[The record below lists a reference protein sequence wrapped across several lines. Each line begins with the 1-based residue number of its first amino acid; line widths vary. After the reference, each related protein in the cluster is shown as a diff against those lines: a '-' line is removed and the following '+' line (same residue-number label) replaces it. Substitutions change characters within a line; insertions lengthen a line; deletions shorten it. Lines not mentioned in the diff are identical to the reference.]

1 MERFFNTAG
10 PQKPDIHYTID
21 PLSRFELDDVLML
34 IRQQKYFVLHAP
46 RQTGKTSCMLAL
58 RDLLNEQGDYIAVY
72 ANVEAGQ
79 ASRDNVKSV
88 VKSTVDTLALR
99 VSQIM
104 GGDSLAEDIRNTVQQ
119 EGPDSMLFTYLS
131 KLSQAL
137 PKPFVLIIDEIDAL
151 VGDSLISVLRQI
163 RSGYENRPQAFPNS
177 IILCGVR
184 DVRDYRI
191 HTSGKDIVTGGSAF
205 NIKSESLRLGN
216 FTQEEIHKLY
226 MQHTEETGQQF
237 DEACFPMIWQATEGQ
252 PWLVN
257 ALGYEVTMKM
267 KENRDRSVLITPD
280 MIYRAQEQIIYRR
293 DTHIDI
299 LIDKLSEPRVK
310 RVIEPILSNSDE
322 PVEALVP
329 SDDIQYVADMGLI
342 KIERGQ
348 NIRISN
354 GIYREIIPRE
364 LTWSTQ
370 QSLVQQS
377 QWYQREDGGI
387 DMEKLMLAFQ
397 QFFRE
402 NSDAWIGRFDY
413 AEAGP
418 QLLLQ
423 AFLQRIVNGGGYIDR
438 EYGLGRRRTDLLIRK
453 PLPKQSNDQSPNTPT
468 QRIVLELKIKR
479 KKDGLDAL
487 IEKGLEQTAEYM
499 DTVGSVDE
507 SHLIIFNRD
516 GQLTWDERI
525 WHRLMEYQGRS
536 IMVWGM

>member
-21 PLSRFELDDVLML
+21 PLSRFDLDDVLML

-58 RDLLNEQGDYIAVY
+58 RDLLNHEGDYLAVY

-79 ASRDNVKSV
+79 ASRDNVKNV
-88 VKSTVDTLALR
+88 VKSMVDTLALR
-99 VSQIM
+99 VSQM
-104 GGDSLAEDIRNTVQQ
+104 MDDDPLAGDIRDTVQQ
-119 EGPDSMLFTYLS
+119 EGPDSMLAVYLS

-137 PKPFVLIIDEIDAL
+137 PKPLVLIIDEIDAL
-151 VGDSLISVLRQI
+151 VGDSLVSVLRQI
-163 RSGYENRPQAFPNS
+163 RSGYESRPTRFPNS

-191 HTSGKDIVTGGSAF
+191 QTTGKDIVTGGSAF
-205 NIKSESLRLGN
+205 NIKSKSLRLDN
-216 FTQEEIHKLY
+216 FTQDEVHELY
-226 MQHTEETGQQF
+226 MQHTRETGQQF
-237 DEACFPMIWQATEGQ
+237 SDDCFPMLWQATEGQ

-257 ALGYEVTMKM
+257 AVGYEVTWEIR
-267 KENRDRSVLITPD
+267 ENRNRSIVITPD
-280 MIYRAQEQIIYRR
+280 MIERAIENIIYRR

-310 RVIEPILSNSDE
+310 RVIEPILASLDE
-322 PVEALVP
+322 PDESLIP

-342 KIERGQ
+342 TLERGKQ
-348 NIRISN
+348 RRIAN

-364 LTWSTQ
+364 LTWTTQ
-370 QSLVQQS
+370 DGLREQP
-377 QWYQREDGGI
+377 QWYQRQDGSI
-387 DMEKLMLAFQ
+387 DMEKLLSAFQ
-397 QFFRE
+397 QFYRE
-402 NSDAWIGRFDY
+402 NSDSWIGKFDY

-453 PLPKQSNDQSPNTPT
+453 PIGSQPGGKV

-487 IEKGLEQTAEYM
+487 IEKGLKQTAEYM
-499 DTVGSVDE
+499 DHVGAVDDG
-507 SHLIIFNRD
+507 HLIIFNRD
-516 GQLTWDERI
+516 GLLTWDERI
-525 WHRLMEYQGRS
+525 WHRTMKCLDRTIE
-536 IMVWGM
+536 VWGM

>member
-10 PQKPDIHYTID
+10 PQQPDIHYTID
-21 PLSRFELDDVLML
+21 PLTRFDLDDVLML
-34 IRQQKYFVLHAP
+34 IRQRKYFVLHAP

-58 RDLLNEQGDYIAVY
+58 CKLLNRQGDYQAVY

-99 VSQIM
+99 VSQTM
-104 GGDSLAEDIRNTVQQ
+104 GNAPLAGDIRDTVQD
-119 EGPDSMLFTYLS
+119 EGPDSMLSTYLS
-131 KLSQAL
+131 RLCQAL
-137 PKPFVLIIDEIDAL
+137 PKPLVLIIDEIDAL

-163 RSGYENRPQAFPNS
+163 RSGYDSRPQAFPNS

-191 HTSGKDIVTGGSAF
+191 QTSGKDIVTGGSAF
-205 NIKSESLRLGN
+205 NIKSKSLRLGN
-216 FTQEEIHKLY
+216 FTREEVHQLY

-237 DEACFPMIWQATEGQ
+237 DEACFPLLWQATEGQ

-257 ALGYEVTMKM
+257 AVGYEVTWEIR
-267 KENRDRSVLITPD
+267 ENRDRSVTITPD
-280 MIYRAQEQIIYRR
+280 MIERAIENIIYRR

-310 RVIEPILSNSDE
+310 RVIEPILANSDE
-322 PVEALVP
+322 PDESLIP

-342 KIERGQ
+342 KLERGKQ
-348 NIRISN
+348 RRIAN

-364 LTWSTQ
+364 LTWTTQ
-370 QSLVQQS
+370 DGLRQQP
-377 QWYQREDGGI
+377 QWYEREDGGI
-387 DMEKLMLAFQ
+387 DMEKLLLSFQ

-453 PLPKQSNDQSPNTPT
+453 PVGGQPGGKV
-468 QRIVLELKIKR
+468 QRVVLELKIKR
-479 KKDGLDAL
+479 KKDGLDTL
-487 IEKGLEQTAEYM
+487 IEQGLEQTAEYM
-499 DTVGSVDE
+499 DAVGSVDE
-507 SHLIIFNRD
+507 GHLIVFNRD
-516 GQLTWDERI
+516 GQLSWDERI
-525 WHRLMEYQGRS
+525 WHRSMEHQGRT